1 MKRILNFLSFL
12 PPSVATAVLLVLS
25 FPNYELA
32 WLAWIAFV
40 PLFLEIQGKKPWQSF
55 FICLF
60 CGVVFYVAMTPW
72 VHDFPSISKL
82 GSLVGYLY
90 LSLYFGLFGL
100 SFGFVLRRTAF
111 PLLIAAPLW
120 TLLEYIRSNLS
131 FLSFPWAIVGHTQ
144 YKNLPLIQMATLTG
158 AYGVTVIVILVNG
171 AIADVISRW
180 LNRRSAS
187 SNFQGYNP
195 YYGGVAVFLITIIL
209 WGAGWI
215 ALTRNPTG
223 KSLSVAVVQGNI
235 PQERKWNRQYRGQ
248 ILSQYETLTEEAAR
262 NKPDLIVWPEAST
275 PGLILKDM
283 SLYQRMVTL
292 IRRINTY
299 LLVGSAE
306 YPKFLKGPVK
316 LRSGNTALYFSPEG
330 KVLNQYIKIRLVP
343 FGEYVPLEGIIKW
356 PESIVSKTMTSHI
369 SGKEF
374 TILNV
379 DETRFCALICWEIL
393 FPDLSRTMVKN
404 GAEFVINISNE
415 AWFGKSDAPYQ
426 MLSMAV
432 FRAVENRVNLVRATN
447 TGISCF
453 IDPHGR
459 ITGKVTNGSKDI
471 FVAGTLSKQIFLS
484 PQGTF
489 YTHYGDIFAFGCIAI
504 SFGLIAYAFL
514 GKHFGRLK
522 D

>member
-1 MKRILNFLSFL
+1 
-12 PPSVATAVLLVLS
+12 
-25 FPNYELA
+25 
-32 WLAWIAFV
+32 
-40 PLFLEIQGKKPWQSF
+40 
-55 FICLF
+55 
-60 CGVVFYVAMTPW
+60 
-72 VHDFPSISKL
+72 
-82 GSLVGYLY
+82 
-90 LSLYFGLFGL
+90 
-100 SFGFVLRRTAF
+100 
-111 PLLIAAPLW
+111 
-120 TLLEYIRSNLS
+120 
-131 FLSFPWAIVGHTQ
+131 
-144 YKNLPLIQMATLTG
+144 
-158 AYGVTVIVILVNG
+158 
-171 AIADVISRW
+171 
-180 LNRRSAS
+180 
-187 SNFQGYNP
+187 
-195 YYGGVAVFLITIIL
+195 
-209 WGAGWI
+209 
-215 ALTRNPTG
+215 
-223 KSLSVAVVQGNI
+223 
-235 PQERKWNRQYRGQ
+235 
-248 ILSQYETLTEEAAR
+248 
-262 NKPDLIVWPEAST
+262 
-275 PGLILKDM
+275 
-283 SLYQRMVTL
+283 MVTL